1 MKFLKDIAILFFDII
16 DKYIHQKKI
25 LKHLLKNS
33 KNIGV
38 FFDIGSHK
46 GTYTDLVIENF
57 KVKKVIMIEPQKS
70 IYKFL
75 KEKYKKKKKIKIYNL
90 AISDKKKIMTMYINK
105 HDLTSSLTQIDKK
118 NRYLNFKA
126 RLFGGT
132 INELI
137 QKKNM
142 VNSCKLSDIIKNNKV
157 NKIDLLKI
165 DTEGHELQ
173 VLKGTGSLLKK
184 KVKYM
189 LIEIHNSDIFL
200 NYDSNKIHNYLTKN
214 KFILMK
220 KFKFPFTTW
229 EDRVYKNG
237 NLN

>member
-1 MKFLKDIAILFFDII
+1 MKILLKSSINFFDII

-184 KVKYM
+184 K
-189 LIEIHNSDIFL
+189 L
-200 NYDSNKIHNYLTKN
+200 NIC
-214 KFILMK
+214 
-220 KFKFPFTTW
+220 
-229 EDRVYKNG
+229 
-237 NLN
+237 